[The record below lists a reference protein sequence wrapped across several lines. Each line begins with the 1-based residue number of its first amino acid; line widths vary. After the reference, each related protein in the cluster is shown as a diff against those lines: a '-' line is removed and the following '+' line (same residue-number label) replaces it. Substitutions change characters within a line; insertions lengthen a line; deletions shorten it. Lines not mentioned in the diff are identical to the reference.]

1 MNQGLALKILS
12 GIMNWDTDQA
22 REQFAWLR
30 LMSRLKYDGYQ
41 DYLAGARF
49 VESLAD
55 WLQQFE
61 PGEREAAYEFVRH
74 HLVYVGTAEMQHLV
88 EAVYP
93 ETVQPRLLRAVAERL
108 HIPKYQ
114 VWSQPEATDA
124 YNLLLRKTLFLGLS
138 DGARID
144 AFRRANVGIIS
155 NEQVVVATQ
164 IDSGKWA
171 SLLGDLRE
179 QTMEGEARFSA
190 VYLIDDFVAS
200 GTTLLKKREDKWSGK
215 LIKFWDSAATFLNS
229 HFEPDLLVCIHH
241 YISSR
246 RASVVVED
254 NYRKA
259 LQERGESNLFRNVEF
274 SFGTILP
281 DDLPIDEARYGDF
294 MRLVEKYYD
303 PVIETS
309 HMRQGGEDARLGFGR
324 GALPLILEHNTPNNS
339 VALLWAETDGGEG
352 IHAMRP
358 LFRRRQRHFA

>member
-22 REQFAWLR
+22 RAQFAWLR

-49 VESLAD
+49 IESLAD

-61 PGEREAAYEFVRH
+61 PEEREAAYGFVRQN
-74 HLVYVGTAEMQHLV
+74 LVYVGNAEMQHLV

-93 ETVQPRLLRAVAERL
+93 ETVQRRLLSAVAERL
-108 HIPKYQ
+108 SIPQ
-114 VWSQPEATDA
+114 FRVWSQPEATAA

-171 SLLGDLRE
+171 SLLEDLRE
-179 QTMEGEARFSA
+179 HTRDGEARFST

-200 GTTLLKKREDKWSGK
+200 GTTLLKERGGKWSGK
-215 LIKFWDSAATFLNS
+215 LIKFWESAEGVFGS

-241 YISSR
+241 YISSH
-246 RASVVVED
+246 RASVAIED
-254 NYRKA
+254 NYRQA
-259 LQERGESNLFRNVEF
+259 FQERGDSGLFRNVKF
-274 SFGTILP
+274 SFGTVLP
-281 DDLPIDEARYGDF
+281 ESLPIDEARHGEF

-309 HMRQGGEDARLGFGR
+309 HMKQGGEDARLGFGR

>member
-12 GIMNWDTDQA
+12 GIMNWNTDQA
-22 REQFAWLR
+22 RVQFAWLR
-30 LMSRLKYDGYQ
+30 LISRLKYDGYQ

-49 VESLAD
+49 VESLAT

-61 PGEREAAYEFVRH
+61 PEEREAAYEFVRRN
-74 HLVYVGTAEMQHLV
+74 LVYVGTAEMQHLV

-93 ETVQPRLLRAVAERL
+93 ETVQRRLVRAVAERL
-108 HIPKYQ
+108 GIPQYR

-179 QTMEGEARFSA
+179 HTGDGQARFST

-200 GTTLLKKREDKWSGK
+200 GTTLLKKRNSEWSGK
-215 LIKFWDSAATFLNS
+215 LIKFWDSTTSVLGS

-241 YISSR
+241 YISSH
-246 RASVVVED
+246 RASVAVED
-254 NYRKA
+254 NYGQAFR
-259 LQERGESNLFRNVEF
+259 ERSDIGLFRNVEF

-281 DDLPIDEARYGDF
+281 EDLPIDEARYNEF
-294 MRLVEKYYD
+294 MQLVEKYYD
-303 PVIETS
+303 PVIETP
-309 HMRQGGEDARLGFGR
+309 HMKQGGEDARLGFGR

-339 VALLWAETDGGEG
+339 VALLWAETEGGEG
-352 IHAMRP
+352 AHAMRP

>member
-1 MNQGLALKILS
+1 MD
-12 GIMNWDTDQA
+12 WDTDQA

-55 WLQQFE
+55 WLQQFKPE
-61 PGEREAAYEFVRH
+61 EREAAYRFVRH
-74 HLVYVGTAEMQHLV
+74 HLVYVGAAEIQHLV

-93 ETVQPRLLRAVAERL
+93 ETVQRRLVRAVAERL
-108 HIPKYQ
+108 GIPQYQ

-171 SLLGDLRE
+171 SLLADLRE
-179 QTMEGEARFSA
+179 HTGDGQARFST
-190 VYLIDDFVAS
+190 VYPIDDFVAS
-200 GTTLLKKREDKWSGK
+200 GTTLLKKRKGEWSGK
-215 LIKFWDSAATFLNS
+215 LIKFRDSTTDVLSS

-241 YISSR
+241 YISSH
-246 RASVVVED
+246 RASVAIED
-254 NYRKA
+254 NYRLA
-259 LQERGESNLFRNVEF
+259 LQERGDSGLFRNVEF

-281 DDLPIDEARYGDF
+281 EDLPVDEARYGDF

-309 HMRQGGEDARLGFGR
+309 HMKQGGEDARLGFGR

-352 IHAMRP
+352 VHAMRP